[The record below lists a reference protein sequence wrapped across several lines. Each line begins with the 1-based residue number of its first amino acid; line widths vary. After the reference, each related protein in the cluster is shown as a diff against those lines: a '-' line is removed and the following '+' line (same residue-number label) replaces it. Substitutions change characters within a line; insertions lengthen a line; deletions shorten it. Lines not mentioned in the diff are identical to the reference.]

1 MRIGIIG
8 DGFVG
13 SAIRLSLE
21 SKKFIYK
28 ESLFIYDKY
37 KICDYTSTNLEE
49 LLITD
54 IIFLC
59 LPTQYNSIKESYDLT
74 SLEETLEYLNNNNYD
89 GICLIK
95 STILPNTT
103 KTFSEKYINLKLI
116 HNPEFLSASTAFEDF
131 QNQNHIVLGIT
142 NANMEKEI
150 NIIKEFYTKNYL
162 KANISIM
169 TSTESELMK
178 LSANCF
184 YSVKIQYFTEIYL
197 LCQKLNC
204 SYDTIR
210 KSLLKNGWINPMHTL
225 VPGTDG
231 NISYGGFCFP
241 KDTMALDKYMEKNIS
256 PHSVLNST
264 IKERNIMREDKK
276 NITFI

>member
-1 MRIGIIG
+1 MKIGIFG

-13 SAIRLSLE
+13 SAIRSSLE
-21 SKKFIYK
+21 TKNFIYK
-28 ESLFIYDKY
+28 KTLFIYDKY
-37 KICDYTSTNLEE
+37 KICDYTSNIED
-49 LLITD
+49 LLTVD

-59 LPTQYNSIKESYDLT
+59 LPTQYHSLKETYDLT
-74 SLEETLEYLNNNNYD
+74 ALEETLEYLSKNNYN

-116 HNPEFLSASTAFEDF
+116 HNPEFLSANTAFEDF
-131 QNQNHIVLGIT
+131 QNQNHIVLGVKD
-142 NANMEKEI
+142 NAEGYI
-150 NIIKEFYTKNYL
+150 NIIKDFYVKYYPN
-162 KANISIM
+162 ANISIM

-184 YSVKIQYFTEIYL
+184 YSVKIQFFTEIYL
-197 LCQKLNC
+197 LCKKLNC

-210 KSLLKNGWINPMHTL
+210 ESLLKNGWINPMHTL

-241 KDTMALDKYMEKNIS
+241 KDTTALDKYMEKNIT
-256 PHSVLNST
+256 PHYVLNST
-264 IKERNIMREDKK
+264 IKERNTMRQDSE
-276 NITFI
+276 NIKFI

>member
-1 MRIGIIG
+1 MKIGIIG

-28 ESLFIYDKY
+28 ESLFVYDKY
-37 KICDYTSTNLEE
+37 KISEYNSNLED
-49 LLITD
+49 LLITN

-59 LPTQYNSIKESYDLT
+59 LPTQYHSLKETYDLT
-74 SLEETLEYLNNNNYD
+74 ALEEILEYLNVNNYN

-95 STILPNTT
+95 STIIPNTT
-103 KTFSEKYINLKLI
+103 KTFSEKYIKLKLI
-116 HNPEFLSASTAFEDF
+116 HNPEFLSANTAFEDF
-131 QNQNHIVLGIT
+131 QNQTHIVLGLSKKDLEDIFIVK
-142 NANMEKEI
+142 N
-150 NIIKEFYTKNYL
+150 FYTTYYPN
-162 KANISIM
+162 ANISTM

-184 YSVKIQYFTEIYL
+184 YSVKIQFFTEIYL
-197 LCQKLNC
+197 LSKKLDC

-210 KSLLKNGWINPMHTL
+210 ESLLKNGWINPMHTL

-241 KDTMALDKYMEKNIS
+241 KDTMALDKFMEKNIS

-264 IKERNIMREDKK
+264 IKERNIMRQDSE
-276 NITFI
+276 NIKFT

>member
-1 MRIGIIG
+1 MKIGIFG

-13 SAIRLSLE
+13 SAIRSSLE
-21 SKKFIYK
+21 IKKFIYK
-28 ESLFIYDKY
+28 ETLFIYDKY
-37 KICDYTSTNLEE
+37 KICDYTSNIED
-49 LLITD
+49 LLNVD
-54 IIFLC
+54 IMFLC
-59 LPTQYNSIKESYDLT
+59 LPTQYHSLKETYDLAA
-74 SLEETLEYLNNNNYD
+74 LEETLEYLSKNNYN

-116 HNPEFLSASTAFEDF
+116 HNPEFLSANTAFEDF
-131 QNQNHIVLGIT
+131 QNQNHIVLGVKDNT
-142 NANMEKEI
+142 EEYI
-150 NIIKEFYTKNYL
+150 NIIKDFYAKYYPNA
-162 KANISIM
+162 KISIM

-184 YSVKIQYFTEIYL
+184 YSVKIQFFTEIYL
-197 LCQKLNC
+197 LCKKLNC

-210 KSLLKNGWINPMHTL
+210 ESLLKNGWINPMHTL

-241 KDTMALDKYMEKNIS
+241 KDTMALDKYMEKNIT

-264 IKERNIMREDKK
+264 IKERNTMRQDSE
-276 NITFI
+276 NIKII